1 MDAQDKKK
9 LTKNFV
15 RLVAETPAESVSDY
29 LRQSRILTDELWED
43 VVYQNTEKNKFR
55 QLLMI
60 LVGRGPKAFSTFVE
74 ALPSSDCDCEDLAD
88 LLECN

>member
-1 MDAQDKKK
+1 M
-9 LTKNFV
+9 V
-15 RLVAETPAESVSDY
+15 ETPAKSVADY

-43 VVYQNTEKNKFR
+43 VVYQNTEKNKVG

-60 LVGRGPKAFSTFVE
+60 LVRRGPKAFSTFVE
-74 ALPSSDCDCEDLAD
+74 ALRSSDCEDLAD